1 MKSRRDLFP
10 YVLISPALFVTII
23 IIFIPI
29 IQTTVMSLFNYVLSK
44 PRDTRFIFLGNY
56 IAALRDEVFWISFG
70 HTLIWILGTISL
82 QLALG
87 FITALYLNREFR
99 WRGIAR
105 AIILIPWVTPSVITA
120 LMWRWMYDGNNG
132 LINDLLVRIGLLKS
146 YFPWLANG
154 STALGAIML
163 ALMWQGFPFFAIM
176 ILAGLQ
182 AIPKSLYEAAE
193 VDGATTM
200 QKFLRITLPMLVP
213 ILFTAIL
220 LRIIWVAN
228 SLDIIFVMTGGG
240 PGYSTHTLPLYAFV
254 RAYKALDFGYSS
266 AIAIYLTLLLAAV
279 VEKPADPPPACS
291 ADSALRSRALHVDVH
306 LFHNGGQ
313 GPAFPAL
320 PILPGETH
328 DGKL

>member
-1 MKSRRDLFP
+1 MKS
-10 YVLISPALFVTII
+10 
-23 IIFIPI
+23 
-29 IQTTVMSLFNYVLSK
+29 
-44 PRDTRFIFLGNY
+44 RDTRFIFLGNY

-105 AIILIPWVTPSVITA
+105 AIILIPWVTPSVI
-120 LMWRWMYDGNNG
+120 
-132 LINDLLVRIGLLKS
+132 
-146 YFPWLANG
+146 
-154 STALGAIML
+154 TALGAIML